1 MTASIVVLALAF
13 FALSIYN
20 AREVLGFIE
29 KQGSDGIRP
38 QIAKIYGADP
48 RGAASLEHS
57 LLLLEAEAMDKRY
70 AQASAL
76 LMSRIWT
83 RQLTFITG
91 MVLAFIGAV
100 FILGK
105 LREDATTASLG
116 SESWKTAINS
126 SSPGLLLAFF
136 GTTLIALAVLVQPQ
150 IGVQDRPI
158 YIAVAMQAPAG
169 AVRDESVEI
178 LGPALDPGL
187 GDPGPGAR
195 DTVVK
200 TPDEAGKP

>member
-1 MTASIVVLALAF
+1 MTASIVVLAMAF
-13 FALSIYN
+13 FAFSVYN

-29 KQGSDGIRP
+29 KRGSERVRP
-38 QIAKIYGADP
+38 QIEKVYDTGQR
-48 RGAASLEHS
+48 RGGSLEHS

-105 LREDATTASLG
+105 LREDATTATLG
-116 SESWKTAINS
+116 SETWKSAITS

-150 IGVQDRPI
+150 IGVQDRPV
-158 YIAVAMQAPAG
+158 YIAVAMQAPSG
-169 AVRDESVEI
+169 AVHDEAI
-178 LGPALDPGL
+178 DLLGPPLDPGL
-187 GDPGPGAR
+187 SAPGSAAT
-195 DTVVK
+195 DK
-200 TPDEAGKP
+200 AAKSPDEAGKP